1 MSIFQGLFFLKDPV
15 NLHTLHD
22 GSAVRLIQAKELI
35 RIPIWKG
42 NRIIDQTH
50 VDTIKASIK
59 DIKSLDFG
67 FRVVSLAVEDARGNQ
82 VRELFIIDGQH
93 RHRVL
98 TDYFTET
105 MFAEDFPIVIIEKK
119 VADESE
125 IITYFKKLN
134 TQMAI
139 PWKSDPNLIA
149 NQYLQALEGEFNKG
163 KSQAKKLIRA
173 GATKRPYLSSDKLR
187 EVLLDLCKR
196 DVLNDGDAVK
206 EFVVRVVEWNAAA
219 VAGADMAALEAKK
232 DAELI
237 QRAAGLTVMLAVDL
251 KLGWI
256 AECASFDAK

>member
-1 MSIFQGLFFLKDPV
+1 MTSPI
-15 NLHTLHD
+15 HRLHD
-22 GSAVRLIQAKELI
+22 GSIVRLIQAKELI

-50 VDTIKASIK
+50 VDTLKTSIK
-59 DIKSLDFG
+59 NIKTLDFG
-67 FRVVSLAVEDARGNQ
+67 FRIVSLNVEDAGGNR
-82 VRELFIIDGQH
+82 VRELFVIDGQH

-105 MFAEDFPIVIIEKK
+105 VCSEDFPILIIEKE

-125 IITYFKKLN
+125 IISYFKKLN

-163 KSQAKKLIRA
+163 KGKALIRA

-187 EVLLDLCKR
+187 EVILDLCKR
-196 DVLNDGDAVK
+196 DVLKEGDAVK
-206 EFVVRVVEWNAAA
+206 EFVDRVIAWNTAA
-219 VAGADMAALEAKK
+219 VAGADMAVLEAKK
-232 DAELI
+232 DADII
-237 QRAAGLTVMLAVDL
+237 QRAAALKFMLAVDI

-256 AECASFDAK
+256 VRCA

>member
-1 MSIFQGLFFLKDPV
+1 MSIFQGLITFLKEPV

-22 GSAVRLIQAKELI
+22 GSIVRLIQAKELI

-50 VDTIKASIK
+50 VDTIKRSIK

-67 FRVVSLAVEDARGNQ
+67 FRVVSLAIEDAGGNQ

-105 MFAEDFPIVIIEKK
+105 MFAEDFPIVVIEKK

-125 IITYFKKLN
+125 IISYFKKLN

-149 NQYLQALEGEFNKG
+149 NQYLQALEGEFNAG
-163 KSQAKKLIRA
+163 KSKAKALIRA

-187 EVLLDLCKR
+187 EVLLDLCKM
-196 DVLNDGDAVK
+196 DVLKEGSDVVK
-206 EFVVRVVEWNAAA
+206 EFVNRVVAWNTAA

-232 DAELI
+232 DSELI
-237 QRAAGLTVMLAVDL
+237 QRAAGLKFMLALDL
-251 KLGWI
+251 KLAWL
-256 AECASFDAK
+256 ATCA